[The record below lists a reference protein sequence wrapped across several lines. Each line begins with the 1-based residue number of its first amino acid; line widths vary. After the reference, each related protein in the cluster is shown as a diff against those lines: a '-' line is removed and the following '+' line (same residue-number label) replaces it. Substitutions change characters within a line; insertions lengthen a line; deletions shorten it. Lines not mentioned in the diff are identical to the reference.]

1 VANTTPYS
9 LPYPAQTQVINDGN
23 YSYPTTAVTPPF
35 SGPVLSGYLPS
46 NDALLVLPNWFTTN
60 RWHQVVNYN
69 VDSNCVPSAVAAAT
83 GICGAATFTVSGN
96 GILIGGVPSG
106 GTMAMLGF
114 NGVSTAYSNYQS
126 TILNA
131 AVQTQTQS
139 P

>member
-1 VANTTPYS
+1 
-9 LPYPAQTQVINDGN
+9 
-23 YSYPTTAVTPPF
+23 
-35 SGPVLSGYLPS
+35 
-46 NDALLVLPNWFTTN
+46 
-60 RWHQVVNYN
+60 
-69 VDSNCVPSAVAAAT
+69 
-83 GICGAATFTVSGN
+83 
-96 GILIGGVPSG
+96 LIGGAPSG

>member
-1 VANTTPYS
+1 
-9 LPYPAQTQVINDGN
+9 
-23 YSYPTTAVTPPF
+23 
-35 SGPVLSGYLPS
+35 
-46 NDALLVLPNWFTTN
+46 VLPAWFTAN
-60 RWHQVVNYN
+60 RWHQVLNYK

-83 GICGAATFTVSGN
+83 GICGAATFTVSSN
-96 GILIGGVPSG
+96 GILIGGAPSG

-126 TILNA
+126 TILSA